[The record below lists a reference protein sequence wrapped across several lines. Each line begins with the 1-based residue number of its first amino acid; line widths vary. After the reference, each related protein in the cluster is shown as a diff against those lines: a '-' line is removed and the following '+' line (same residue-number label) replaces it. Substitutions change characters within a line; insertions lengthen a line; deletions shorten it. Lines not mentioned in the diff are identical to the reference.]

1 MAGVAERVER
11 KLRRA
16 CRIGDIELPGDFVLP
31 SYDGYGL
38 ANVSP
43 TVLKHFGAKIETP
56 GLADEV
62 VGKHLNGV
70 KKVVVVLLEAHRRP
84 GTGPSDPVAPSIRS
98 IDAPDLRLPF
108 DYCGCALYTAHRSA
122 TDQSWDYGIPNV
134 SPGPGCAGEHDSAE
148 PRVR

>member
-11 KLRRA
+11 KLRRSR
-16 CRIGDIELPGDFVLP
+16 RIGDIELPGDFVLP

-70 KKVVVVLLEAHRRP
+70 KKVVVVLLDACGYLLLKRIVDQEPDHP
-84 GTGPSDPVAPSIRS
+84 IRS
-98 IDAPDLRLPF
+98 LLRSGRLTPLTSVF
-108 DYCGCALYTAHRSA
+108 
-122 TDQSWDYGIPNV
+122 P
-134 SPGPGCAGEHDSAE
+134 
-148 PRVR
+148 